1 MKDHSWTLMKCYQGR
16 VGGVVMVIHPFF
28 ALVCVPV
35 TPKERDVRVSARGD
49 PHEVRRFVP
58 TNS

>member
-1 MKDHSWTLMKCYQGR
+1 MKCYQGR